1 MTTDSTTDPADGKMW
16 ALAVHILYLVGLGL
30 VGVILAYVKR
40 NDLRGTIWESH
51 LDFAIRTFWIGVL
64 GVFVGIVLTLV
75 LIGVLILW
83 AVGLWVLVRVVY
95 GLVQAAG
102 DKPIANPQTWFI

>member
-1 MTTDSTTDPADGKMW
+1 MTTDSTSDSADGKLW
-16 ALAVHILYLVGLGL
+16 ALAVYILYLIGLAL

-40 NDLRGTIWESH
+40 GDLRGTIWESH
-51 LDFAIRTFWIGVL
+51 LNFAIRTFWLGVL
-64 GVFVGIVLTLV
+64 GVFVGIVLTLILV
-75 LIGVLILW
+75 GVIILW

-102 DKPIANPQTWFI
+102 DKPIPNPQAWFI